1 MLEQKLGSSDMAG
14 KGSDLILDEYKN
26 AIRFIR
32 VGAMLKNYIG
42 TEDSM
47 SKNAKIQYLEGVKQ
61 EYSTFLKE
69 HKRLWFSRNKSGG
82 IDRSME
88 ALLNLEHEIDK
99 KLEILNSNLMIRS
112 WHRLK
117 DRTIAAAAAIIL

>member
-1 MLEQKLGSSDMAG
+1 
-14 KGSDLILDEYKN
+14 
-26 AIRFIR
+26 
-32 VGAMLKNYIG
+32 MLKNYIG
-42 TEDSM
+42 TEDSI
-47 SKNAKIQYLEGVKQ
+47 SKNAKIQYLEGMKKD
-61 EYSTFLKE
+61 YSAFLQE
-69 HKRLWFSRNKSGG
+69 HKRLWMSRNKSGG
-82 IDRSME
+82 LDRSME